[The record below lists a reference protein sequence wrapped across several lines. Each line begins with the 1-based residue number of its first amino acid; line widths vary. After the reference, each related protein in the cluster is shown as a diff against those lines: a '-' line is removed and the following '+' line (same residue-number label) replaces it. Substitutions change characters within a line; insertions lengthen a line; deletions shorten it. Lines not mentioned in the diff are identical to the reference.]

1 MGMPVEGIPMR
12 NILIVLVTKYRA
24 MSKMRRGLLLAL
36 AALLGMVLVGRF
48 NRPMATPERLSETK
62 FQPDVDWPTAPP
74 ASTGS
79 VVDDKNQKELSEPL
93 KEFAASRVDLGSRIG
108 AVAMP
113 YATPLIAHTA
123 ELAVAT
129 HEFAKSRASLEEI
142 LERHRGYAA
151 RLRMAG
157 RRSGS
162 LLSATLRV
170 PATELGATVSELKSL
185 GDVEQEEQA
194 ADEITQQRADL
205 EARLSNAQGTLRR
218 LQELLKKQTYP
229 DGNVRELQRQIANA
243 SAEVNRLQA
252 ERDASAHKVIFANVQ
267 FSLREMISAPQESL
281 GAQLHTAASTG
292 FGEAAASL
300 SAILLFF
307 IGRGPMALL
316 WMAIL
321 YLPARLVWRRW
332 LANVPT
338 TAPVAQV

>member
-1 MGMPVEGIPMR
+1 MR
-12 NILIVLVTKYRA
+12 NAIVKLVLKFRGL
-24 MSKMRRGLLLAL
+24 SKTQRGLLLVL
-36 AALLGMVLVGRF
+36 AAVLCFVLLGQAGRPQVRQS
-48 NRPMATPERLSETK
+48 NPPIAE
-62 FQPDVDWPTAPP
+62 FQRVENWPSTPP
-74 ASTGS
+74 ANPDS
-79 VVDDKNQKELSEPL
+79 VVDDKDQKTLSEAL
-93 KEFAASRVDLGSRIG
+93 KESEASRVDLGSRLG
-108 AVAMP
+108 AVALP
-113 YATPLIAHTA
+113 YVTPLMAHTA

-129 HEFAKSRASLEEI
+129 HEFAKSRTSLEEI

-151 RLRMAG
+151 KLRMAG
-157 RRSGS
+157 RRNGS
-162 LLSATLRV
+162 ILSATLRV
-170 PATELGATVSELKSL
+170 PAAELGATVSELKSL

-252 ERDASAHKVIFANVQ
+252 ERDASEHKVIFANVQ
-267 FSLREMISAPQESL
+267 FSLREIVSAPQEAL
-281 GAQLHTAASTG
+281 GAQLHSAAVAG

-300 SAILLFF
+300 SAILLFL
-307 IGRGPMALL
+307 IGRGPVALL

-332 LANVPT
+332 LANAVPA